1 MIEMN
6 ETDNENLQ
14 LAKKYIELL
23 ESGNRQ
29 EADDV
34 LAELT
39 DIRESQLFNELGK
52 LTRDFHETLNA
63 FNSDDRITALAE
75 DEIPDAKERL
85 NYVIQKTDDAAHKTL
100 NAIETVLPMCES
112 LEKSLSGLGSEW
124 DKFLAKEMKPQE
136 FRDLT
141 GDIKSFF
148 DSSGGELN
156 VVKSNLTEILMAQDF
171 QDITGQ
177 IIKRVITLVA
187 EVEKSLV
194 ELVKLGGKI
203 RLPKD
208 QQDQGK
214 TQGQAA
220 ADETGV
226 LEGPQIP
233 GMETGSAVG
242 GQDDVDEL
250 LSSLG
255 F

>member
-1 MIEMN
+1 MTELN
-6 ETDNENLQ
+6 ETDYENLE

-23 ESGNRQ
+23 ESGNRHG
-29 EADDV
+29 ADNI

-39 DIRESQLFNELGK
+39 DLRESQLFNELGK
-52 LTRDFHETLNA
+52 LTRDFHEALNA
-63 FNSDDRITALAE
+63 FNTDDRIAALAQ

-85 NYVIQKTDDAAHKTL
+85 NYVIKKTDDAAHKTL

-112 LEKSLSGLGSEW
+112 LEKNLEGLGGEW
-124 DKFLAKEMKPQE
+124 NKFLAKEMKPQE
-136 FRDLT
+136 FRNLT
-141 GDIKSFF
+141 GNIKSFF
-148 DSSGGELN
+148 DSSSQELS

-187 EVEKSLV
+187 EVENSLV
-194 ELVKLGGKI
+194 ELVKLGSKL

-208 QQDQGK
+208 QQK
-214 TQGQAA
+214 HGQEKPATP
-220 ADETGV
+220 DGSV

-233 GMETGSAVG
+233 GMESATVVGS
-242 GQDDVDEL
+242 QDDVDEL